1 MKRLAVALGVGAVVF
16 GTVWALAATMDVSGA
31 TAATGTGDVAKCG
44 DVTGSTFILEGQSD
58 TLSGPDLFGP
68 VGTFGV
74 ADITEFKAVN
84 IETVADCDH
93 INAFIEVRDGSGS
106 PIASGNCEV
115 NLEDGLGFD
124 EASASDNVPG
134 CTAFVGTDTVAN
146 DDLPDVA
153 PAVQLVVTMT

>member
-1 MKRLAVALGVGAVVF
+1 MKRLAVALAVGGVVF
-16 GTVWALAATMDVSGA
+16 GAVWAVAATMNVSGA

-44 DVTGSTFILEGQSD
+44 DVTGSTFILESQSD
-58 TLSGPDLFGP
+58 TLTGPDTFGP

-84 IETVADCDH
+84 IETIADCDK
-93 INAFIEVRDGSGS
+93 INAFVEVRDGSGN
-106 PIASGNCEV
+106 PTASGSCEI

-124 EASASDNVPG
+124 EAGTGDNVPG
-134 CTAFVGTDTVAN
+134 CTAFVGTDTLAN

-153 PAVQLVVTMT
+153 LAEDLVVTMT